1 MEKDGNSATEL
12 YVQRTVADLVRER
25 DGLKADLDQE
35 RKLKNELAA
44 KKDTNE
50 ETLRIVNKINND
62 IALRNTAVKQPTL
75 AGQIGCIPA
84 HIDLFFAMYS
94 FSGEDWVAAALTAAF
109 PSPAR
114 VEILCENG
122 CGDISFEINGRRVMF
137 EVKNYERGTV
147 KGRNKGE
154 EIAKFFR
161 DAEQIHQGYR

>member
-12 YVQRTVADLVRER
+12 YVQRKVADIVRER
-25 DGLKADLDQE
+25 DDLKADLEEE
-35 RKLKNELAA
+35 RELNRELAA
-44 KKDTNE
+44 NKKTNE
-50 ETLRIVNKINND
+50 TALRILTKIDND

-75 AGQIGCIPA
+75 AGQIGCIPPN
-84 HIDLFFAMYS
+84 INLFFSMYS
-94 FSGEDWVAAALTAAF
+94 FSGEDWVAAALTAAK
-109 PSPAR
+109 

-137 EVKNYERGTV
+137 EVKNYEKGTV

-161 DAEQIHQGYR
+161 DAQQINLGYR

>member
-1 MEKDGNSATEL
+1 M
-12 YVQRTVADLVRER
+12 
-25 DGLKADLDQE
+25 
-35 RKLKNELAA
+35 
-44 KKDTNE
+44 
-50 ETLRIVNKINND
+50 
-62 IALRNTAVKQPTL
+62 
-75 AGQIGCIPA
+75 
-84 HIDLFFAMYS
+84 
-94 FSGEDWVAAALTAAF
+94 TAAF

-161 DAEQIHQGYR
+161 DAQQINLGYR

>member
-12 YVQRTVADLVRER
+12 YVQRKVADIVRER
-25 DGLKADLDQE
+25 DDLKADLEEE
-35 RKLKNELAA
+35 RELNRELAA
-44 KKDTNE
+44 NKKTNE
-50 ETLRIVNKINND
+50 TALRILTKIDND

-75 AGQIGCIPA
+75 AGQIGCIPPN
-84 HIDLFFAMYS
+84 INLFFSMYS

-137 EVKNYERGTV
+137 EVKNYEKGTV

-161 DAEQIHQGYR
+161 DAEQMHQGYR

>member
-12 YVQRTVADLVRER
+12 YVQRKVADLVRER
-25 DGLKADLDQE
+25 DDLKADLEEE
-35 RKLKNELAA
+35 RKLNRE
-44 KKDTNE
+44 KKETNE

-75 AGQIGCIPA
+75 AGQIGFIPPN
-84 HIDLFFAMYS
+84 INLFFSMYS

-109 PSPAR
+109 PSPAK

-137 EVKNYERGTV
+137 EVKNYEKGTV

-161 DAEQIHQGYR
+161 DAQQINLGYR

>member
-12 YVQRTVADLVRER
+12 YVQRKVADIVRER
-25 DGLKADLDQE
+25 DGLKADLEEE
-35 RKLKNELAA
+35 RKLNRE
-44 KKDTNE
+44 KKETNE

-137 EVKNYERGTV
+137 EVKNYEKGTV

-161 DAEQIHQGYR
+161 DAQQINLGYR